1 MNDAQVLMVGGL
13 VSAIGGMLFLATWFV
28 MAMFPSKVLLG
39 GVEGLWLRCL
49 IRVVYVG
56 LFVIVLGV
64 VNVIIKTSTL
74 RK

>member
-1 MNDAQVLMVGGL
+1 VNDAQVLMVGGL

>member
-39 GVEGLWLRCL
+39 GVEGLWLDIFQNIGNFFLNR
-49 IRVVYVG
+49 
-56 LFVIVLGV
+56 
-64 VNVIIKTSTL
+64 TL
-74 RK
+74 RVSEAATHVCAKLLE

>member
-1 MNDAQVLMVGGL
+1 MNDFQVLMVGGL
-13 VSAIGGMLFLATWFV
+13 VAGIGSILFLVTWFV
-28 MAMFPSKVLLG
+28 IAKFPAKVLLG

-49 IRVVYVG
+49 IRVIYAG

-64 VNVIIKTSTL
+64 ANVMIKTVAL